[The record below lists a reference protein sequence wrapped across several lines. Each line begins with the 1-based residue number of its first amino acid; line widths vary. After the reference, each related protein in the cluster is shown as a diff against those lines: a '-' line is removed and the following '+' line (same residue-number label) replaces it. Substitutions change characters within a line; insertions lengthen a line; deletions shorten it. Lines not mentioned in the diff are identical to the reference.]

1 MDMLKNTIK
10 NLIPDDLVMID
21 YNDFSQVGK
30 FKIIIDSSKGIDLN
44 TTSLLAKKI
53 KKSNVINDRFPNG
66 IELEISSPGIDA
78 NLIHPVQYK
87 KNIGRTL
94 KIKTSDNLEIKEV
107 KLSATDDNGIKGILQ
122 NGQKI
127 NLKYS
132 QIENAKVIIKF

>member
-66 IELEISSPGIDA
+66 IELEI
-78 NLIHPVQYK
+78 
-87 KNIGRTL
+87 
-94 KIKTSDNLEIKEV
+94 
-107 KLSATDDNGIKGILQ
+107 
-122 NGQKI
+122 
-127 NLKYS
+127 
-132 QIENAKVIIKF
+132 